1 MTGKLTA
8 IGIIS
13 MTVLLAG
20 AGCVEAA
27 TTANTVFKAETEGVY
42 AAAEQ
47 ADADEGKSLFD
58 LPTPRPTI
66 APVKIKISQS
76 PLPTPPAENPYT
88 VDENVSEDAASPAAS
103 PVPANTPDSS
113 DKPEY
118 TVEEMDDTAGYVYAK
133 SINLRS
139 GPGEDYK
146 IVREYQQNRKVTI
159 TGKSG
164 DWYRVRVGKRKGF
177 MLMEYIKLGDPPES
191 TPKPTEKPK
200 ATNKPKA
207 TAAVTPKVEEIEV
220 VEPTKTPSSDAGSM
234 NGGGGYTG
242 EELYLIAQ
250 VVRKEGDSESYT
262 AVANVIYNR
271 LHSSRFPSTVNG
283 VIYQKGQFSTSSLKA
298 PNAAAE
304 AAVTSVFINGNTV
317 LPSDVLFFRNSG
329 SWDHELYAKIGG
341 NYFYY

>member
-13 MTVLLAG
+13 ITVLLTG

-27 TTANTVFKAETEGVY
+27 TTANTVFKIETEGVS
-42 AAAEQ
+42 AAAERDM
-47 ADADEGKSLFD
+47 ADNGESLFD
-58 LPTPRPTI
+58 LPTPQPTI
-66 APVKIKISQS
+66 APIKIKIN
-76 PLPTPPAENPYT
+76 PTPLQTAAPEENPNT
-88 VDENVSEDAASPAAS
+88 DAGTASEGDTSPAVS
-103 PVPANTPDSS
+103 PTPANTSDSAE
-113 DKPEY
+113 KPKY
-118 TVEEMDDTAGYVYAK
+118 TVEEMEETEGYVYAK
-133 SINLRS
+133 SVNLRS

-146 IVREYQQNRKVTI
+146 ILREYRQNRKVTI
-159 TGKSG
+159 TGRSG
-164 DWYRVRVGKRKGF
+164 EWYRVEVGKRKGF
-177 MLMEYIKLGDPPES
+177 MLREYIKLGEPPES

-200 ATNKPKA
+200 ATSKPKPTPKA
-207 TAAVTPKVEEIEV
+207 EEIAAVEPVE
-220 VEPTKTPSSDAGSM
+220 TPSGSQGSM

-271 LHSSRFPSTVNG
+271 LRSSRFPNTVSG
-283 VIYQKGQFSTSSLKA
+283 VIYQKGQFSTSNLKA

-304 AAVTSVFINGNTV
+304 AAVASVFINGNTV
-317 LPSDVLFFRNSG
+317 LPSDVLFFRNG

>member
-13 MTVLLAG
+13 MAVLLTG
-20 AGCVEAA
+20 TGCVEAA
-27 TTANTVFKAETEGVY
+27 TTANTVFKTETEGVLV
-42 AAAEQ
+42 AAEQ
-47 ADADEGKSLFD
+47 SSREDGKSLFD

-88 VDENVSEDAASPAAS
+88 VDGNASEDAASPAAS

-118 TVEEMDDTAGYVYAK
+118 TVEDMDDTAGYVYAK
-133 SINLRS
+133 SVNLRS

-200 ATNKPKA
+200 ATSKPKA
-207 TAAVTPKVEEIEV
+207 TPKAEEIEV
-220 VEPTKTPSSDAGSM
+220 ITPVETPSGGQGSM
-234 NGGGGYTG
+234 NGGG
-242 EELYLIAQ
+242 
-250 VVRKEGDSESYT
+250 VF
-262 AVANVIYNR
+262 
-271 LHSSRFPSTVNG
+271 SRT
-283 VIYQKGQFSTSSLKA
+283 T
-298 PNAAAE
+298 
-304 AAVTSVFINGNTV
+304 
-317 LPSDVLFFRNSG
+317 
-329 SWDHELYAKIGG
+329 
-341 NYFYY
+341 

>member
-8 IGIIS
+8 ISIIS
-13 MTVLLAG
+13 MTVLLTG

-76 PLPTPPAENPYT
+76 PLPTPSAENQYT
-88 VDENVSEDAASPAAS
+88 VDENVSEDAASSSAS

-118 TVEEMDDTAGYVYAK
+118 TVEDMKDAAGYVYAK

-146 IVREYQQNRKVTI
+146 IIREYSQNRRVTV
-159 TGKSG
+159 TGRSG
-164 DWYRVRVGKRKGF
+164 DWYRVKVGKKKGF
-177 MLMEYIKLGDPPES
+177 MLMEYVKLGDPPES

-200 ATNKPKA
+200 ATSKPKA
-207 TAAVTPKVEEIEV
+207 TPKPDKTEAA
-220 VEPTKTPSSDAGSM
+220 PTERPMESQGSM

-271 LHSSRFPSTVNG
+271 LHSSRFPSSVNG

-304 AAVTSVFINGNTV
+304 AAVASVFINGNTV
-317 LPSDVLFFRNSG
+317 LPSDVLFFRSSG

>member
-1 MTGKLTA
+1 MKGKLTA

-13 MTVLLAG
+13 MAVLLTG

-27 TTANTVFKAETEGVY
+27 TTANTVFKTETEGVLV
-42 AAAEQ
+42 AAEQ
-47 ADADEGKSLFD
+47 SSWEDGKSLFD
-58 LPTPRPTI
+58 LPTPQPTI
-66 APVKIKISQS
+66 APIKIKIN
-76 PLPTPPAENPYT
+76 PTPLLRTVPSENPDT
-88 VDENVSEDAASPAAS
+88 GAEAASEGATHPTVS
-103 PVPANTPDSS
+103 PVPENTPGSTE
-113 DKPEY
+113 KPEY

-146 IVREYQQNRKVTI
+146 IVQEYQQNRKVTI

-164 DWYRVRVGKRKGF
+164 DWYRVEVGTRKGF
-177 MLMEYIKLGDPPES
+177 MLKEYIKLGDPPES

-200 ATNKPKA
+200 ATSKPKA
-207 TAAVTPKVEEIEV
+207 EEIEV
-220 VEPTKTPSSDAGSM
+220 ITPVETPSGGQGSM

>member
-13 MTVLLAG
+13 MAVLLTG

-27 TTANTVFKAETEGVY
+27 TTANTVFKTETEGVY

-47 ADADEGKSLFD
+47 ADAEVGKSLFD

-88 VDENVSEDAASPAAS
+88 VDGNVSEDAASPAAS

-118 TVEEMDDTAGYVYAK
+118 TVEDMDDTAGYVYAK

-200 ATNKPKA
+200 ATSKPKA
-207 TAAVTPKVEEIEV
+207 TPKAEEIEV
-220 VEPTKTPSSDAGSM
+220 ITPVETPSGGQGSM

-304 AAVTSVFINGNTV
+304 AAVTSVSINGNTV

-329 SWDHELYAKIGG
+329 SWAHELYAKIGG

>member
-1 MTGKLTA
+1 
-8 IGIIS
+8 
-13 MTVLLAG
+13 
-20 AGCVEAA
+20 
-27 TTANTVFKAETEGVY
+27 
-42 AAAEQ
+42 
-47 ADADEGKSLFD
+47 
-58 LPTPRPTI
+58 
-66 APVKIKISQS
+66 
-76 PLPTPPAENPYT
+76 
-88 VDENVSEDAASPAAS
+88 
-103 PVPANTPDSS
+103 
-113 DKPEY
+113 
-118 TVEEMDDTAGYVYAK
+118 MDDTAGYVYAK

-146 IVREYQQNRKVTI
+146 IVREYRQNRKVTI

-177 MLMEYIKLGDPPES
+177 MLKEYIKLGDPPES

-200 ATNKPKA
+200 ATSKPKA
-207 TAAVTPKVEEIEV
+207 TPKAEEIEV
-220 VEPTKTPSSDAGSM
+220 ITPVETPSGGQGSM

-271 LHSSRFPSTVNG
+271 LHSSRFPSSVNG

>member
-1 MTGKLTA
+1 M
-8 IGIIS
+8 
-13 MTVLLAG
+13 
-20 AGCVEAA
+20 
-27 TTANTVFKAETEGVY
+27 
-42 AAAEQ
+42 
-47 ADADEGKSLFD
+47 
-58 LPTPRPTI
+58 
-66 APVKIKISQS
+66 
-76 PLPTPPAENPYT
+76 
-88 VDENVSEDAASPAAS
+88 
-103 PVPANTPDSS
+103 PANTPDSS

-118 TVEEMDDTAGYVYAK
+118 TVEDMDDTAGYVYAK

-200 ATNKPKA
+200 ATRKRKATPKA
-207 TAAVTPKVEEIEV
+207 EEIEV
-220 VEPTKTPSSDAGSM
+220 ITPVETPSGGQGSM

-250 VVRKEGDSESYT
+250 EVLNEGCSESDT
-262 AVANVIYNR
+262 PVANGKSTR
-271 LHSSRFPSTVNG
+271 LHSRSVPRTVNG
-283 VIYQKGQFSTSSLKA
+283 ALYQTGQFSTSSLKA

>member
-13 MTVLLAG
+13 MAVLLTG

-27 TTANTVFKAETEGVY
+27 TTANTVFKTETEGVLV
-42 AAAEQ
+42 AAEQ
-47 ADADEGKSLFD
+47 SSWEDGKSLFD
-58 LPTPRPTI
+58 LPTPQPTI
-66 APVKIKISQS
+66 APIKIKIN
-76 PLPTPPAENPYT
+76 PTPLLRTVPSENPDT
-88 VDENVSEDAASPAAS
+88 GAEAASEGAIHPTVS
-103 PVPANTPDSS
+103 PVPENTPGSTE
-113 DKPEY
+113 KPEY

-164 DWYRVRVGKRKGF
+164 DWYRVEVGTRKGF
-177 MLMEYIKLGDPPES
+177 MLKEYIKLGDPPES

-200 ATNKPKA
+200 ATSKPKA
-207 TAAVTPKVEEIEV
+207 EEIEV
-220 VEPTKTPSSDAGSM
+220 ITPVETPSGGQGSM

>member
-1 MTGKLTA
+1 MTGKLTV

-13 MTVLLAG
+13 MAALLTG

-27 TTANTVFKAETEGVY
+27 TTANTVFKTETEGVLV
-42 AAAEQ
+42 AAEQ
-47 ADADEGKSLFD
+47 SSREDGKSLFD
-58 LPTPRPTI
+58 LPTPQPTI
-66 APVKIKISQS
+66 APIKIKIN
-76 PLPTPPAENPYT
+76 PTPLLRTVPSENPDT
-88 VDENVSEDAASPAAS
+88 GAEAASEGATHPTVS
-103 PVPANTPDSS
+103 PVPENTPGSTE
-113 DKPEY
+113 KPEY

-164 DWYRVRVGKRKGF
+164 DWYRVEVGTRKGF
-177 MLMEYIKLGDPPES
+177 MLKEYIKLGDPPES

-207 TAAVTPKVEEIEV
+207 TPEVEEIEV
-220 VEPTKTPSSDAGSM
+220 AEPTKTPSSDAGSM
-234 NGGGGYTG
+234 KGGGGYTG
-242 EELYLIAQ
+242 EELYLMAQ
-250 VVRKEGDSESYT
+250 VVYKEGDSESYT
-262 AVANVIYNR
+262 AVASVIYNR
-271 LHSSRFPSTVNG
+271 LHSSRFPSTVND

>member
-13 MTVLLAG
+13 MTVLLTG

-27 TTANTVFKAETEGVY
+27 TTANTVFKTETEGVLV
-42 AAAEQ
+42 AAEQ
-47 ADADEGKSLFD
+47 SSREDGKSLFD

-88 VDENVSEDAASPAAS
+88 VDGNVSEDAASPTAS
-103 PVPANTPDSS
+103 SVPANTPDSS

-118 TVEEMDDTAGYVYAK
+118 TVEDMEDTAGYVYAK

-177 MLMEYIKLGDPPES
+177 MLKEYIKLGD
-191 TPKPTEKPK
+191 
-200 ATNKPKA
+200 
-207 TAAVTPKVEEIEV
+207 
-220 VEPTKTPSSDAGSM
+220 
-234 NGGGGYTG
+234 
-242 EELYLIAQ
+242 
-250 VVRKEGDSESYT
+250 R
-262 AVANVIYNR
+262 R
-271 LHSSRFPSTVNG
+271 
-283 VIYQKGQFSTSSLKA
+283 KA
-298 PNAAAE
+298 P
-304 AAVTSVFINGNTV
+304 
-317 LPSDVLFFRNSG
+317 PSPQKSPRPQASPRPRPRRRR
-329 SWDHELYAKIGG
+329 SR
-341 NYFYY
+341 

>member
-13 MTVLLAG
+13 MTVLLTG

-27 TTANTVFKAETEGVY
+27 TTANTVFKEETEGVY

-47 ADADEGKSLFD
+47 ADAEEGKSLFD
-58 LPTPRPTI
+58 LPTPQPTI
-66 APVKIKISQS
+66 APIKIKIN
-76 PLPTPPAENPYT
+76 PTPLLRTVPSENPDT
-88 VDENVSEDAASPAAS
+88 GAEAASEGAIHPTVS
-103 PVPANTPDSS
+103 PVPENTPESTE
-113 DKPEY
+113 KPEY

-200 ATNKPKA
+200 ATSKPKA
-207 TAAVTPKVEEIEV
+207 TPKAEEIEV
-220 VEPTKTPSSDAGSM
+220 ITPVETPSGGQGSM

-271 LHSSRFPSTVNG
+271 LHSSRFPSTVND

>member
-13 MTVLLAG
+13 MAVLLTG

-27 TTANTVFKAETEGVY
+27 TTANTVFKTETEGVY

-47 ADADEGKSLFD
+47 ADAEVGKSLFD

-88 VDENVSEDAASPAAS
+88 VDGNVSEDAASPAAS

-118 TVEEMDDTAGYVYAK
+118 TVEDMDDTAGYVYAK

-200 ATNKPKA
+200 ATSKPKSGRQGQQGGA
-207 TAAVTPKVEEIEV
+207 VRIGKIVHIDQIRRDGRFAGLRPQIGEQHMAAPQVRIAGNINVVALGLDLQGQVQGLHGAGLKRIAPPVARLRNLAAVFPGH
-220 VEPTKTPSSDAGSM
+220 AGGIKGGVQPGGGEGS
-234 NGGGGYTG
+234 NGGH
-242 EELYLIAQ
+242 
-250 VVRKEGDSESYT
+250 
-262 AVANVIYNR
+262 AVLADYC
-271 LHSSRFPSTVNG
+271 
-283 VIYQKGQFSTSSLKA
+283 
-298 PNAAAE
+298 
-304 AAVTSVFINGNTV
+304 
-317 LPSDVLFFRNSG
+317 
-329 SWDHELYAKIGG
+329 
-341 NYFYY
+341 

>member
-1 MTGKLTA
+1 
-8 IGIIS
+8 
-13 MTVLLAG
+13 
-20 AGCVEAA
+20 
-27 TTANTVFKAETEGVY
+27 
-42 AAAEQ
+42 
-47 ADADEGKSLFD
+47 
-58 LPTPRPTI
+58 
-66 APVKIKISQS
+66 
-76 PLPTPPAENPYT
+76 
-88 VDENVSEDAASPAAS
+88 
-103 PVPANTPDSS
+103 
-113 DKPEY
+113 
-118 TVEEMDDTAGYVYAK
+118 MDDTAGYVYAK

-139 GPGEDYK
+139 GPGENYK

-164 DWYRVRVGKRKGF
+164 DWYRVEVGTRKGF
-177 MLMEYIKLGDPPES
+177 MLKEYIKMGDPPES

-207 TAAVTPKVEEIEV
+207 TPEVEEIEV
-220 VEPTKTPSSDAGSM
+220 AEPTKTPSSDAGSM
-234 NGGGGYTG
+234 KGGGGYTG
-242 EELYLIAQ
+242 EELYLMAQ
-250 VVRKEGDSESYT
+250 VVYKEGDSESYT
-262 AVANVIYNR
+262 AVASVIYNR
-271 LHSSRFPSTVNG
+271 LHSSRFPSTVND

>member
-13 MTVLLAG
+13 MAVLLTG

-27 TTANTVFKAETEGVY
+27 TTANTVFKTETEGVLV
-42 AAAEQ
+42 AAEQ
-47 ADADEGKSLFD
+47 GSREDGKSLFD

-88 VDENVSEDAASPAAS
+88 VDGNVSEDAASPAAS

-118 TVEEMDDTAGYVYAK
+118 TVEEMEDTAGYVYAK

-164 DWYRVRVGKRKGF
+164 EWYRVRVGKRKGF
-177 MLMEYIKLGDPPES
+177 MLKEYIKLGDPPES

-200 ATNKPKA
+200 ATSKPKA
-207 TAAVTPKVEEIEV
+207 TPKATPKAEEIEV
-220 VEPTKTPSSDAGSM
+220 ITPVETPSGGQGSM

-283 VIYQKGQFSTSSLKA
+283 VIYQKGQFSTSSLKV

>member
-1 MTGKLTA
+1 
-8 IGIIS
+8 
-13 MTVLLAG
+13 MTVLLTG

-27 TTANTVFKAETEGVY
+27 TTANTVFKTETEGVSV
-42 AAAEQ
+42 AAEQ
-47 ADADEGKSLFD
+47 DIVDDGKSLFD
-58 LPTPRPTI
+58 LRTPQPTI
-66 APVKIKISQS
+66 APIKIKIN
-76 PLPTPPAENPYT
+76 PTPLQTTAPAENPNTGAGAASEGYT
-88 VDENVSEDAASPAAS
+88 SPAAS
-103 PVPANTPDSS
+103 PTPANTPDSS
-113 DKPEY
+113 EKPEY
-118 TVEEMDDTAGYVYAK
+118 TVEEMEKTAGYVYAK

-146 IVREYQQNRKVTI
+146 ILREYRQNRKVTI
-159 TGKSG
+159 TGRSG
-164 DWYRVRVGKRKGF
+164 DWYRVEVGTRKGF
-177 MLMEYIKLGDPPES
+177 MLREYIKLGDPPES

-200 ATNKPKA
+200 ATSMPKA
-207 TAAVTPKVEEIEV
+207 TPKAEEIQV
-220 VEPTKTPSSDAGSM
+220 VEPVETPSGGQGSM
-234 NGGGGYTG
+234 TGGGGYTG

-271 LHSSRFPSTVNG
+271 LHSSRFPNTVNG

-304 AAVTSVFINGNTV
+304 AAVASVFIDGNTV
-317 LPSDVLFFRNSG
+317 LPSDVLFFRNS

>member
-1 MTGKLTA
+1 MKGKLTA

-13 MTVLLAG
+13 MAVLLTG

-27 TTANTVFKAETEGVY
+27 TTANTVFKTETEGVLV
-42 AAAEQ
+42 AAEQ
-47 ADADEGKSLFD
+47 SSWEDGKSLFD
-58 LPTPRPTI
+58 LPTPQPTI
-66 APVKIKISQS
+66 APIKIKIN
-76 PLPTPPAENPYT
+76 PTPLLRTVPSENPDT
-88 VDENVSEDAASPAAS
+88 GTEAASEGATHPTVS
-103 PVPANTPDSS
+103 PVPENTPGSTE
-113 DKPEY
+113 KPEY

-164 DWYRVRVGKRKGF
+164 DWYRVEVGTRKGF
-177 MLMEYIKLGDPPES
+177 MLKEYIKLGDPPES

-200 ATNKPKA
+200 ATSKPKA
-207 TAAVTPKVEEIEV
+207 EEIEV
-220 VEPTKTPSSDAGSM
+220 ITPVETPSGGQGSM